1 MAKKME
7 NNSDKPRGR
16 PRLYDETH
24 MRSLRF
30 PLNEWQEWD
39 AYAKA
44 NKLSV
49 TGMIVDAMRAYM
61 KRATRKGKGR

>member
-16 PRLYDETH
+16 PRLYGETR

-30 PLNEWQEWD
+30 PLDEWQEWH

-44 NKLSV
+44 NNVSI

-61 KRATRKGKGR
+61 KRVTRK